1 MSKLPACTNYTAL
14 RRCKLSVAKQQKG
27 DPSAVPGAE
36 QCRSSSRP
44 ASRICILFPLA
55 VRKARMRDTHAFRR
69 HIGLFGNASG
79 EESLRA
85 CAPCGT
91 LSWRPQTQPRGTHT
105 QAEKKDEDRQL
116 LSQPRN
122 GSRRTTLKPASASCH
137 FLFTG
142 PARPGPM
149 LHGRWLCGGG
159 SRWPSFFFSSL
170 WLRNRGACKG
180 CAARGDR

>member
-1 MSKLPACTNYTAL
+1 MQVVSSEAAERRLFSSTRSRTVSKFEPSCLEKMHTIPA
-14 RRCKLSVAKQQKG
+14 RG
-27 DPSAVPGAE
+27 
-36 QCRSSSRP
+36 
-44 ASRICILFPLA
+44 I
-55 VRKARMRDTHAFRR
+55 RKARMRDTYAFRR
-69 HIGLFGNASG
+69 TSASSETPAEKKAYGLARLV
-79 EESLRA
+79 EH
-85 CAPCGT
+85 

-149 LHGRWLCGGG
+149 
-159 SRWPSFFFSSL
+159 
-170 WLRNRGACKG
+170 
-180 CAARGDR
+180 